1 MRIPN
6 QRGTVEMIADSNP
19 LITVITPTFNRA
31 DFIEEAVNSVL
42 AQTYGNFELLIVDDG
57 STDDTKAVLAPALQD
72 TRVQYFYQQNQG
84 QSVARNLALAKA
96 KGEFICFL
104 DSDNY
109 WPPEKLESQ
118 VRQFAE
124 NPDYDVVYGDIIEID
139 EQGREVTRKNM
150 RRYSGNISSFMI
162 RDNCVSMNTAMARK
176 RCFDELGAISGQ
188 RRVADDYDLWL
199 RFSAKF
205 RFLYV
210 PEFWAFYRVMEN
222 QISTDKTRRF
232 DSNWQI
238 ITDFRQAFP
247 DAMPEKDFRIG
258 FSAFHS
264 RKARYLAS
272 KGAKKEALREISRA
286 IRLCPTRVACWRS
299 LAAVLL
305 K

>member
-1 MRIPN
+1 
-6 QRGTVEMIADSNP
+6 MITDSNP

-176 RCFDELGAISGQ
+176 RCFDELGAMSGQ

-238 ITDFRQAFP
+238 ITDFQQAFP

-286 IRLCPTRVACWRS
+286 IRLCPTRVAYWRS